1 MAADGPPSGPPQ
13 TNGLK
18 RRLNAGRLGLTVD
31 VLLPSYQRK
40 DGPRGSVP
48 AGASSAAKPTVNGAD
63 ARRTEG
69 VFRRSHSLQ
78 EFTFVSVDEFPDPPE
93 PEEDLNAR
101 MELLFE
107 EYRQVEL
114 GLIFKTTDGAT
125 PNEKADEQRR
135 DRRSNAPQNERRIAG
150 TSAQTPRRSRER
162 GVGQERSSAQNC
174 TMPRRD
180 SPFSNTAA
188 SKHNQ
193 TQNSPSAVSKGFRT
207 NRTASAD
214 RAPKAIGVNKSRCL
228 SSVERLKDS
237 VKTRTA
243 TDSTL
248 TYTVNPETSV
258 SIKERTRGK
267 ASGDLQSRKQHQN
280 EAKLSKE
287 RVQKPDV
294 TSTVTGSSSKSSVL
308 TSNSAKEPS
317 FEVNTEKR
325 IEKAIN
331 RQISH
336 HSNTDNSDGDK
347 TNNTDSLSSLSDSP
361 ESFAPASRIEPSL
374 RKGEGHGLS
383 SRIPVPIRR
392 VKSCSSS
399 RLILCD
405 SGVAI
410 TNNLKF
416 G

>member
-1 MAADGPPSGPPQ
+1 MTAAEAPQSSGPQ
-13 TNGLK
+13 SNGLK
-18 RRLNAGRLGLTVD
+18 RRLNAGRLGLLTVD

-40 DGPRGSVP
+40 SGPRGSVP
-48 AGASSAAKPTVNGAD
+48 APGASSSAARPTVNGAD
-63 ARRTEG
+63 ARRKTEA

-78 EFTFVSVDEFPDPPE
+78 ELTSVAPFVVSVDEFPDPPE

-114 GLIFKTTDGAT
+114 GLISSKATDGAT
-125 PNEKADEQRR
+125 TPDERG
-135 DRRSNAPQNERRIAG
+135 IVAG

-162 GVGQERSSAQNC
+162 GVGQERSPAQNC
-174 TMPRRD
+174 TTPRRD
-180 SPFSNTAA
+180 SSFSNTAA
-188 SKHNQ
+188 TKPNQ
-193 TQNSPSAVSKGFRT
+193 AQNSSSAVSKRFRT

-214 RAPKAIGVNKSRCL
+214 RAPKAIGVNKWRC
-228 SSVERLKDS
+228 SNSVERLKDS
-237 VKTRTA
+237 VKTSTA
-243 TDSTL
+243 

-258 SIKERTRGK
+258 AVKERTRGK

-287 RVQKPDV
+287 RLRKPDV

-308 TSNSAKEPS
+308 TSNSAEEPS

-325 IEKAIN
+325 TEKAIIS

-336 HSNTDNSDGDK
+336 HSKTTDNSDEDK
-347 TNNTDSLSSLSDSP
+347 TKKTDSLSSQSDSP
-361 ESFAPASRIEPSL
+361 GSFAPGAGIKPSL
-374 RKGEGHGLS
+374 RKGEGRGLS

-392 VKSCSSS
+392 VKSSSNC

-410 TNNLKF
+410 TNNVKF